1 MAPPVTAAGHWSL
14 GHVEWQSRSDPG
26 MNILNLDPDQ
36 LAAYV
41 RRQLLN
47 LLPMNEGPDSRLIEV
62 HLPAALAR
70 LERCIAGVKIW
81 KPGQFDV
88 LHSSQYCIFL
98 YYLANTIW
106 RTDQSADICT
116 RLFLLN
122 KALNGID
129 CFYEVELPEVFF
141 IGHSVGIVLAKATY
155 GNYLVLYQNSTVGK
169 NHGVAPV
176 LEDRVVLYPN
186 TAVIGR
192 CRIGGGSLI
201 SQGVS
206 VVNQNTPANSAV
218 FAKDG
223 RSLVFKR
230 LERDV
235 FADFFRDA

>member
-1 MAPPVTAAGHWSL
+1 
-14 GHVEWQSRSDPG
+14 
-26 MNILNLDPDQ
+26 MNIVNLDAGQ
-36 LAAYV
+36 LPAYV

-47 LLPMNEGPDSRLIEV
+47 LLPMEEGPDAGLIEL
-62 HLPAALAR
+62 HLAASLKR
-70 LERCIAGVKIW
+70 LECCIGGVKIW

-106 RTDQSADICT
+106 REERAANICT

-129 CFYEVELPEVFF
+129 CFYEIELPEVFF

-155 GNYLVLYQNSTVGK
+155 GNHLVLYQNSTVGK

-176 LEDRVVLYPN
+176 IGDRVVLYPN
-186 TAVIGR
+186 SAVIGR
-192 CRIGGGSLI
+192 CTIGSGSLI

-206 VVNQNTPANSAV
+206 VLNQETPGESAV
-218 FAKDG
+218 FQGAGKT
-223 RSLVFKR
+223 LAFKPLQR
-230 LERDV
+230 NVL
-235 FADFFRDA
+235 ADFFRGV